1 MIKRYTPQEILDWFK
16 LEPLVREGGMFRSV
30 YQSKYKL
37 EDCDIC
43 NAIYLL
49 LNNDAFSH
57 LHRLQSDEIYH
68 HYYGDPLE
76 LLELFPDG
84 TSRVVVLGQN
94 YAEGQVPQTV
104 MHGGSWHGSRVLP
117 GGEYT
122 FVGTSMSPG
131 FVEGGYEHAD
141 RDELIRL
148 YPDRKEMIEALTG
161 EVKYF

>member
-1 MIKRYTPQEILDWFK
+1 
-16 LEPLVREGGMFRSV
+16 
-30 YQSKYKL
+30 
-37 EDCDIC
+37 
-43 NAIYLL
+43 
-49 LNNDAFSH
+49 
-57 LHRLQSDEIYH
+57 
-68 HYYGDPLE
+68 
-76 LLELFPDG
+76 
-84 TSRVVVLGQN
+84 
-94 YAEGQVPQTV
+94 